1 MTYTVYFTGKC
12 TPEQRERIK
21 KFFGIKGITVNGEAK
36 VTITDK
42 AIEQVLKR
50 TALKGFIQIRYK

>member
-1 MTYTVYFTGKC
+1 MTYTIYITDKC
-12 TPEQRERIK
+12 TPDQRERIK
-21 KFFGIKGITVNGEAK
+21 KFFGIKGINVNGEAK

>member
-1 MTYTVYFTGKC
+1 MTYTIYITNKC
-12 TPEQRERIK
+12 TPDQRERIK

>member
-1 MTYTVYFTGKC
+1 MTYTIYITDKC
-12 TPEQRERIK
+12 TPDQRERIK

-50 TALKGFIQIRYK
+50 TALKGFIQIRNK